1 MSTGRDG
8 RMEME
13 INGIVFSVYQVR
25 GQWKVVH
32 GVRAFG
38 RVGRSIVVN
47 VASEA
52 DGIAYAENYGRAA

>member
-1 MSTGRDG
+1 
-8 RMEME
+8 ME

-32 GVRAFG
+32 GQRIG
-38 RVGRSIVVN
+38 NRIGRSIVVD

-52 DGIAYAENYGRAA
+52 DGIAYAQNYGRAA

>member
-1 MSTGRDG
+1 
-8 RMEME
+8 MEME